1 MHVLRSPEAL
11 TAWADDRRRQGRI
24 GLVPTMGF
32 LHAGHASLMAAL
44 RPRCDH
50 LVTSIF
56 VNPLQFGAGEDLERY
71 PRDLN
76 GDLATCEAQGVDAV
90 FAPDEMY
97 PNGFSTQVAVS
108 GLTERLCGADRPTHF
123 QGVTTVV
130 ARLFGL
136 SRCDVAIFGEK
147 DWQQLQVIRRM
158 TADLGLPVE
167 VWGAPIVRESDGLA
181 MSSRNAYLS
190 AEDRRRAV
198 SLSRALSAM
207 VEACG
212 GGERKVEALKAV
224 GEATLDVDALDYL
237 EVVDADLQPV
247 TQVSGEVRALVAARL
262 GGTRLI
268 DNVALGGRGWT

>member
-1 MHVLRSPEAL
+1 MDILRSPDAL
-11 TAWADDRRRQGRI
+11 IAWADARRREGRI

-32 LHAGHASLMAAL
+32 LHAGHASLMDEL

-56 VNPLQFGAGEDLERY
+56 VNPLQFGAGEDLDRY
-71 PRDLN
+71 PRDLQ
-76 GDLATCEAQGVDAV
+76 GDLATCEAHGVDAV
-90 FAPDEMY
+90 FTPDRMY
-97 PNGFSTQVAVS
+97 PDGFATEVAVA
-108 GLTERLCGADRPTHF
+108 GLTEGLCGADRPTHF
-123 QGVTTVV
+123 RGVTTVV

-167 VWGAPIVRESDGLA
+167 VLGAAIVREPDGLA

-207 VEACG
+207 AAAREAG
-212 GGERKVEALKAV
+212 QRDVPALRSV
-224 GEATLDVDALDYL
+224 GEETLDVDGLDYL
-237 EVVDADLQPV
+237 EVVDDALRPV
-247 TQVSGEVRALVAARL
+247 ETVQGEVRALVAARL

-268 DNVALGGRGWT
+268 DNRPL